1 MNLQPIENALGEDVL
16 AGTHA
21 SGLRVVVVRKPGFSR
36 TFGVFTTNYGS
47 IDDRFVDPKSG
58 ATMQVPDG
66 VAHFLEHKMF
76 EDERGDVSDRFS
88 ALGAMSNAFTS
99 FTNTSYLFSTSAH
112 ELECLDLL
120 LDFVQEPY
128 FTPELVKKEQGIIGQ
143 EIRMYDDDPSWR
155 IYFGLLQALF
165 RQHPVRINIAGTE
178 ESIARIDPAV
188 LFSCHR
194 AFYRPANMVLTLVGA
209 IDPAAAL
216 ERIDADLAQ
225 RRDTWGGSAH
235 RRKPYLDGPIEQRSV
250 TLPMD
255 VARSKVL
262 LGYKEHELSTDGL
275 AVERRE
281 IATSLVLELLFGRSS
296 STYER
301 LYADGLIDES
311 FSAQYSGEFDF
322 GFAAIG
328 GDTDEPERLEQE
340 LLRAADEFVRAGPNA
355 TDLERIRRMS
365 VGRFAGQ
372 FNSTESVALGFASA
386 SMRDLTPFDSLALLR
401 SITPDEVHARGKTL
415 LNPAHCARSVL
426 EPRAATPS

>member
-1 MNLQPIENALGEDVL
+1 MNLQPIENALGEEVL
-16 AGTHA
+16 AGTHE

-47 IDDRFVDPKSG
+47 IDDRFVDPKTG
-58 ATMQVPDG
+58 AAMHVPDG

-99 FTNTSYLFSTSAH
+99 FTNTSYLFSTSSH

-155 IYFGLLQALF
+155 LYFGLLQALF
-165 RQHPVRINIAGTE
+165 SEHPVRINIAGTE
-178 ESIARIDPAV
+178 ESIARIDPDV
-188 LFSCHR
+188 LFACHR

-209 IDPAAAL
+209 IDPDAATA
-216 ERIDADLAQ
+216 RIDADLAL
-225 RRDTWGGSAH
+225 RRDTWGGTAH
-235 RRKPYLDGPIEQRSV
+235 RRKPFHDAAIRARAA
-250 TLPMD
+250 TLSMD
-255 VARSKVL
+255 VARSKLL
-262 LGYKEHELSTDGL
+262 LGFKEHELSTEGL

-281 IATSLVLELLFGRSS
+281 IATNLVLELLFGRSS
-296 STYER
+296 RTYER
-301 LYADGLIDES
+301 LYAQGLVDES

-328 GDTDEPERLEQE
+328 GDTDEPDRLEQE
-340 LLRAADEFVRAGPNA
+340 LLRATEEFARSGPDRADL
-355 TDLERIRRMS
+355 DRIRRMS

-386 SMRDLTPFDSLALLR
+386 SMRDLTPFDSLQLLR
-401 SITPDEVHARGKTL
+401 AITPDEVHARGKAL
-415 LNPAHCARSVL
+415 LDASRCARSVL
-426 EPRAATPS
+426 EPRAESPS

>member
-1 MNLQPIENALGEDVL
+1 MNLRPIDNALGEEVL
-16 AGTHA
+16 AGTHD

-47 IDDRFVDPKSG
+47 IDDRFVDPRTG
-58 ATMQVPDG
+58 AAMHVPDG

-99 FTNTSYLFSTSAH
+99 FTNTSYLFSTSSH

-128 FTPELVKKEQGIIGQ
+128 FTPELVAKEQGIIGQ

-165 RQHPVRINIAGTE
+165 REHPVRINIAGTE
-178 ESIARIDPAV
+178 ESIARIDPDV

-209 IDPAAAL
+209 IDPVQAMA
-216 ERIDADLAQ
+216 RVDADLEA
-225 RRDTWGGSAH
+225 RRATWGGIPH
-235 RRKPYLDGPIEQRSV
+235 RRQPFHDGPIESRSA
-250 TLPMD
+250 TLAMD
-255 VARSKVL
+255 VARSKLL
-262 LGYKEHELSTDGL
+262 LGFKETELSTDGRS
-275 AVERRE
+275 VERRE
-281 IATSLVLELLFGRSS
+281 IATNLLLELLFGRSS
-296 STYER
+296 RTYER
-301 LYADGLIDES
+301 LYAAGLVDES

-340 LLRAADEFVRAGPNA
+340 LLRAADEFANYGPDPA
-355 TDLERIRRMS
+355 DLDRIRRMS
-365 VGRFAGQ
+365 VGRFASQ
-372 FNSTESVALGFASA
+372 FNSTESVALGFSSSA
-386 SMRDLTPFDSLALLR
+386 MRDLTPFDGLDLLR
-401 SITPDEVHARGKTL
+401 SITADEVHARGKSL
-415 LNPAHCARSVL
+415 LDASRCARSVL
-426 EPRAATPS
+426 EPRSSPTS

>member
-1 MNLQPIENALGEDVL
+1 MNLQPIENALGEEVL
-16 AGTHA
+16 AGTHD

-47 IDDRFVDPKSG
+47 IDDRFVDPKTG
-58 ATMQVPDG
+58 APMHVPDG

-99 FTNTSYLFSTSAH
+99 FTNTSYLFSTSSQ

-165 RQHPVRINIAGTE
+165 SEHPVRINIAGTE
-178 ESIARIDPAV
+178 ESIARIDPEV
-188 LFSCHR
+188 LFACHR

-209 IDPAAAL
+209 IDPEAATA
-216 ERIDADLAQ
+216 RIDADLAQ
-225 RRDTWGGSAH
+225 RRDTWGGTAH
-235 RRKPYLDGPIEQRSV
+235 RRKPFVDATIRARTATLD
-250 TLPMD
+250 MD
-255 VARSKVL
+255 VARRKLL
-262 LGYKEHELSTDGL
+262 LGFKEHELSSEGL

-281 IATSLVLELLFGRSS
+281 IATNLVLELLFGRSS
-296 STYER
+296 KTYER
-301 LYADGLIDES
+301 LYAQGLVDES

-328 GDTDEPERLEQE
+328 GDTDDPDRLEQE
-340 LLRAADEFVRAGPNA
+340 LLRAADEFARNGPDRA
-355 TDLERIRRMS
+355 DLDRIRRMS

-386 SMRDLTPFDSLALLR
+386 SMRDLTPFDSLHLLR
-401 SITPDEVHARGKTL
+401 AITPEEVHARGKAL
-415 LNPAHCARSVL
+415 LDASRCARSVL
-426 EPRAATPS
+426 EPRAESTS

>member
-1 MNLQPIENALGEDVL
+1 MNLRPLDNALGEEVL
-16 AGTHA
+16 AGTHD
-21 SGLRVVVVRKPGFSR
+21 SGLRVVIVRKPGFSR

-47 IDDRFVDPKSG
+47 IDDRFVDPLTG
-58 ATMQVPDG
+58 AAMHVPDG

-99 FTNTSYLFSTSAH
+99 FTNTSYLFSTSSH

-128 FTPELVKKEQGIIGQ
+128 FTPELVAKEQGIIGQ

-165 RQHPVRINIAGTE
+165 REHPVRINIAGTE
-178 ESIARIDPAV
+178 ESIARIDPNV
-188 LFSCHR
+188 LFACHR

-209 IDPAAAL
+209 IDPEAAL
-216 ERIDADLAQ
+216 PLIEADLAG
-225 RRDTWGGSAH
+225 RRSTWGGPAH
-235 RRKPYLDGPIEQRSV
+235 RRQPFQDGAIERRSASLV
-250 TLPMD
+250 MD
-255 VARSKVL
+255 VARSKLL
-262 LGYKEHELSTDGL
+262 LGYKETELSNDGRE
-275 AVERRE
+275 VERRE
-281 IATSLVLELLFGRSS
+281 IATTLVLELLFGRSS
-296 STYER
+296 KTYER
-301 LYADGLIDES
+301 LYAAGLIDES

-340 LLRAADEFVRAGPNA
+340 LLDAASEFARQGPDP
-355 TDLERIRRMS
+355 TDLDRIRRMS

-372 FNSTESVALGFASA
+372 FNSTESVALGFAST
-386 SMRDLTPFDSLALLR
+386 SMRDLTPFDSLELLR
-401 SITPDEVHARGKTL
+401 SITPEEVHARGRTL
-415 LNPAHCARSVL
+415 LDASRCARSILV
-426 EPRAATPS
+426 PRAASPS

>member
-1 MNLQPIENALGEDVL
+1 MNLQPLENALGEEVL
-16 AGTHA
+16 AGTHD

-47 IDDRFVDPKSG
+47 IDDRFVDPRTG
-58 ATMQVPDG
+58 AAMHVPDG

-99 FTNTSYLFSTSAH
+99 FTNTSYLFSTSSH

-165 RQHPVRINIAGTE
+165 SEHPVRINIAGTE
-178 ESIARIDPAV
+178 ESIARIDPDV
-188 LFSCHR
+188 LFACHR

-209 IDPAAAL
+209 IDPAAATA
-216 ERIDADLAQ
+216 RIDADLAQ
-225 RRDTWGGSAH
+225 RRDTWGGTAH
-235 RRKPYLDGPIEQRSV
+235 RRKPFHDAAIRARAASLA
-250 TLPMD
+250 MD
-255 VARSKVL
+255 VARSKL
-262 LGYKEHELSTDGL
+262 MLGFKEHELSSEGL

-281 IATSLVLELLFGRSS
+281 IATNLVLELLFGRSS
-296 STYER
+296 RTYER
-301 LYADGLIDES
+301 LYAQGLVDES

-328 GDTDEPERLEQE
+328 GDTDEPDRLEQE
-340 LLRAADEFVRAGPNA
+340 LLRATEEFARNGPDRA
-355 TDLERIRRMS
+355 DLERIRRMS

-386 SMRDLTPFDSLALLR
+386 SMRDLTPFDSLQLLR
-401 SITPDEVHARGKTL
+401 AITPEEVHARGKAL
-415 LNPAHCARSVL
+415 FDASRCARSVL
-426 EPRAATPS
+426 EPRADSPS